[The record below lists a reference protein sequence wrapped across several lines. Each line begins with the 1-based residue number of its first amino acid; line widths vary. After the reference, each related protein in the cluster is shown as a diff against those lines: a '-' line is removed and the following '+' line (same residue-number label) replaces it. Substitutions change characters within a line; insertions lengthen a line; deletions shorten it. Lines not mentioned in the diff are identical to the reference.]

1 MESYVGRPDCSVPF
15 VSGDGEVDDVPSQ
28 HGEVAHLVV
37 VGVGEICDTGEGAG
51 EGGGRRRGQLITPCR
66 KSIFHTHT
74 HPPQTGRRVLQAAAL
89 APSRGRG

>member
-37 VGVGEICDTGEGAG
+37 VGVGEICDTGEGVG
-51 EGGGRRRGQLITPCR
+51 EGEED
-66 KSIFHTHT
+66 S
-74 HPPQTGRRVLQAAAL
+74 
-89 APSRGRG
+89 

>member
-37 VGVGEICDTGEGAG
+37 VGVGEICDTGEGVG

-66 KSIFHTHT
+66 FFIHIPIPLRLVDEF
-74 HPPQTGRRVLQAAAL
+74 
-89 APSRGRG
+89 SRLRL